1 MDSRR
6 KVVKIMNAYVKQMI
20 DSRMEY
26 LEIEEQEIEKD
37 IIHHKDQ
44 VTKHEAKLKRIQE
57 EKAALQENK

>member
-1 MDSRR
+1 
-6 KVVKIMNAYVKQMI
+6 MNAYVKQMI